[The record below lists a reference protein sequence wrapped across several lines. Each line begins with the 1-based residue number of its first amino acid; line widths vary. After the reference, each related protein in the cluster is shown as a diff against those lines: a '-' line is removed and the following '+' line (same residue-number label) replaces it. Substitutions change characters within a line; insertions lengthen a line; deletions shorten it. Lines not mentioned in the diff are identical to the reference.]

1 MDKSRLKATIEAILF
16 AVGYPIK
23 YSKLAAVLELEEG
36 QVEALVDEMTDTYVG
51 RGVQLVKLGD
61 SCQLCTREE
70 YFDYVKDAL
79 GIKKN
84 GALSKSSLETLA
96 IIAYNQPVTK
106 AYVEQVRGSD
116 SSYAFGVLSD
126 RGLIYVKDR
135 LDVPGRPNL
144 YATTADFLR
153 IFGLS
158 SLSELPDI
166 NIAAPDEDEENG
178 GSGEESL

>member
-1 MDKSRLKATIEAILF
+1 MDKSQLKATIEAILF
-16 AVGYPIK
+16 AVGYPVK
-23 YSKLAAVLELEEG
+23 YSKLASVLELEEG
-36 QVEALVDEMTDTYVG
+36 QVESLVDEMIDTYEG
-51 RGVQLVKLGD
+51 RGIQLVRLGD
-61 SCQLCTREE
+61 CCQLCTREE
-70 YFDYVKDAL
+70 YLDYIKDAL

-106 AYVEQVRGSD
+106 AYVEQVRGAD
-116 SSYAFGVLSD
+116 SSYAFGVLTE

-144 YATTADFLR
+144 YATTPDFLR

-158 SLSELPDI
+158 SLSELPT
-166 NIAAPDEDEENG
+166 IAVDTPDEETDEDTEDT
-178 GSGEESL
+178 E